1 MSNARNLARVIV
13 DSSGDIAAGN
23 LDNAVPADGSITAA
37 KLASTLD
44 LSSKTLSYPDAS
56 VSTSDL
62 ETAAK
67 PVGAGQTWQVVTGSR
82 AFGTTYTN
90 TTGRPIVV
98 SVQGQ
103 GLFSQTWNFLINGT
117 IVRGIWANGAG
128 PNELSMSMVVPAGAT
143 YQLTT
148 PASGSLKLWS
158 ELR

>member
-1 MSNARNLARVIV
+1 MSLARNLARVIV

-37 KLASTLD
+37 KLAATLD

-67 PVGAGQTWQVVTGSR
+67 PIGVGQTWQNMIASR
-82 AFGTTYTN
+82 AAGTTYTN
-90 TTGRPIVV
+90 TTGRPIQIVV
-98 SVQGQ
+98 CATTATQ
-103 GLFSQTWNFLINGT
+103 FT
-117 IVRGIWANGAG
+117 IFEMDISG
-128 PNELSMSMVVPAGAT
+128 LSMLFGRAAFSGSSDFSTITLTIPNDAT
-143 YQLTT
+143 YRLVT
-148 PASGSLKLWS
+148 GSINNWL